1 MRWNIFDDSRLAF
14 NGSNGA
20 ISTFGEEIRDTGA
33 DKTPKLSTI
42 DKNAFL
48 ILKTNRCHTYL
59 CLNSEFVKRSTV
71 SFEDKAEGCTK
82 EICPNQLPR
91 VETLDLVM
99 NGKFKLRRDIQ
110 AAVAPS

>member
-42 DKNAFL
+42 DKNASS
-48 ILKTNRCHTYL
+48 ILKTNRYP
-59 CLNSEFVKRSTV
+59 V
-71 SFEDKAEGCTK
+71 
-82 EICPNQLPR
+82 
-91 VETLDLVM
+91 
-99 NGKFKLRRDIQ
+99 
-110 AAVAPS
+110 

>member
-48 ILKTNRCHTYL
+48 ILKTNRCHPKFRI
-59 CLNSEFVKRSTV
+59 SQEIQV
-71 SFEDKAEGCTK
+71 SFED
-82 EICPNQLPR
+82 
-91 VETLDLVM
+91 
-99 NGKFKLRRDIQ
+99 
-110 AAVAPS
+110 